1 MFFIFMNVRDAQR
14 CQRKYLEM
22 KDWSKFHVVKTTMR
36 RESQVWRFRDSKV
49 HITDMFGCMANIGTL
64 HLSSKC
70 LGRGRTNWLGGA
82 PNHLQKVGGGGILV
96 ALLTCGLRTCTA
108 TNAHV
113 AGLLSCSPQAN
124 IRIARIACYGLTI
137 RLLLQ
142 VVNWLKQVDSSLF
155 IHEVDAS
162 CFNNL
167 QEVYHCIKF
176 DFHKLDATK

>member
-1 MFFIFMNVRDAQR
+1 MNVRDAQR

-82 PNHLQKVGGGGILV
+82 PNHLQKVGGGHSGGIVDMWTSYVHSHKRPRCRPVTLQPSSQHQD
-96 ALLTCGLRTCTA
+96 RS
-108 TNAHV
+108 H
-113 AGLLSCSPQAN
+113 
-124 IRIARIACYGLTI
+124 
-137 RLLLQ
+137 RLLRLDD
-142 VVNWLKQVDSSLF
+142 KTF
-155 IHEVDAS
+155 AAS
-162 CFNNL
+162 CQLVGASRFKSF
-167 QEVYHCIKF
+167 YSRGRC
-176 DFHKLDATK
+176 KLL